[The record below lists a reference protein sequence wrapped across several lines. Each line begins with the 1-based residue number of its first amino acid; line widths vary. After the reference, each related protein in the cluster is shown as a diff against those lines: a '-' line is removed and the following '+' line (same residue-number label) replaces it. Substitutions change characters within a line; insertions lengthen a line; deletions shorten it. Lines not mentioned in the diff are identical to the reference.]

1 MTTMQ
6 PHSCDE
12 VRMAALAR
20 LDGEL
25 AGLTSDEVDA
35 HVAGCRSCQTALADL
50 TTLHA
55 DLGRVDYERVDIDL
69 WPALQGRVA
78 AGRPHRALR
87 EGWAIAGLSAVL
99 VTWRLAQLLFD
110 LPTPVVNSVVPL
122 VLTVV
127 VLRWL
132 TGDPFAIQLSAHQL
146 QRKGAS

>member
-25 AGLTSDEVDA
+25 AVLTSDEVDA
-35 HVAGCRSCQTALADL
+35 HVAGCRSCQTVLAGL

-55 DLGRVDYERVDIDL
+55 DLGRVDYERLDIDL
-69 WPALQGRVA
+69 WPALQGRVTG
-78 AGRPHRALR
+78 GRPHRARR

-99 VTWRLAQLLFD
+99 VTWRLAQLLLD

-122 VLTVV
+122 VLTMV

>member
-25 AGLTSDEVDA
+25 AGLTSAEVDA
-35 HVAGCRSCQTALADL
+35 HVAGCRSCQTVLAGL

-55 DLGRVDYERVDIDL
+55 DLGRVDYERLDVDL
-69 WPALQGRVA
+69 WPALRQHVTVS
-78 AGRPHRALR
+78 RPPRALR
-87 EGWAIAGLSAVL
+87 EGWAIAGLAAVL
-99 VTWRLAQLLFD
+99 LGWRLAQLLVD
-110 LPTPVVNSVVPL
+110 LPSPVVNSVVPL

-146 QRKGAS
+146 QRKGVS

>member
-35 HVAGCRSCQTALADL
+35 HVAGCRSCQTVLAGL

-55 DLGRVDYERVDIDL
+55 DLGLVDYERVDIDL

-78 AGRPHRALR
+78 AGQPHRAPR

-99 VTWRLAQLLFD
+99 LTWRLAQLLFD

-127 VLRWL
+127 VLRRL
-132 TGDPFAIQLSAHQL
+132 TGDPFAIRLSAHQL